1 VVKDQNSLHDA
12 GDPVGT
18 AAELSQETPAFEGA
32 MAYWPMH
39 QIPAWLL

>member
-1 VVKDQNSLHDA
+1 M
-12 GDPVGT
+12 PVIQL
-18 AAELSQETPAFEGA
+18 ALQRSFRRRRQLLKVA